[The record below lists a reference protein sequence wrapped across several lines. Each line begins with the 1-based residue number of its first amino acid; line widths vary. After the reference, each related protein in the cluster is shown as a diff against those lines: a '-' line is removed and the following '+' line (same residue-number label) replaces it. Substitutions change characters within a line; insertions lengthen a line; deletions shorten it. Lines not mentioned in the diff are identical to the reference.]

1 MKYLRAVVIALLF
14 PLTVTSQ
21 IHSVTGVIRGTVTDS
36 TGAVIVG
43 VRVTSTH
50 EDSGSVRIAETDG
63 TGQYRLGNLQIGN
76 YSLRLEQK
84 GFTTVVIRTFLV
96 SVGQTVVQN
105 VMMKPAELVEN
116 LEVREQ
122 TEALDTT
129 ATSSSVALGDERI
142 EETPAQNRNYLNFVL
157 VAPGVT
163 PSSGSNTQR
172 SATGVRNAANDSGFS
187 FGGLRG
193 RNNSLS
199 IDGVDN
205 RDETTGGN
213 RVAVGLEMVQEFRVS
228 GTAFGAEYGGAA
240 GGLVNMVTRSGTNIW
255 HGDWTFFTQNELFN
269 ARNPE
274 ALSADKP
281 RFRRY
286 QPGTSINGPIR
297 KDRTF
302 FSTAFEQEWESS
314 EEWSETPEHLLDAI
328 NRTLARPEFSGSGV
342 KSVERGLFPAGSAQ
356 SEFSFKF
363 NHQAGTRHSFSAR
376 YAFSRGRIS
385 HDVQGVE
392 NFSDRSSRGDSLTQD
407 HSLVSGWTFVRSARV
422 VNDLRFQF
430 SRRSADLTPSSR
442 GAMLEI
448 PGVLTMGQ
456 AYRLDASRTEKHY
469 EVVEGLNVSLGA
481 HQLSLG
487 SSVHEIRLDARLAN
501 RFGGIF
507 LFPTIN
513 DFLNAR
519 PDVFI
524 QAFGNPNTRIST
536 VPLGVWLQDRWQ
548 LCPGL
553 TLEAGVRYDWQHL
566 PSIFQTASHNFAPRL
581 GLAWRPGAKAP
592 WVLRAGYGLFYDRYP
607 LAFLNDA
614 VQKDGIHGF
623 EQYLVG
629 EAAVH
634 ALELS
639 RGATLPDAIA
649 GAAPAV
655 YQSDSKFP
663 STYSTKATAGVERS
677 LGKDTTLTLEYS
689 YVRGLHLPRL
699 RNAAGHLP
707 ALYQLE
713 QTAYSSYSGVSMSLN
728 RRMSRELS
736 FLVAYHLGQSHD
748 DASDFDEQPLD
759 PLDLRRD
766 WARSR
771 QHQTQR
777 LAASALFELP
787 VEEMHG
793 LPGRLRESLEHVTV
807 APILTTGSGRPIN
820 ALDATDS
827 FRTGAYPISAR
838 PFDLARN
845 PFLSPSTT
853 SLDLRTM
860 KTFHFKHD
868 RAYVQAGIEVF
879 NLTNHSNPLRVSQYY
894 AANEVRL
901 PSYGQAVETLNA
913 RQVQFLIQVEY

>member
-1 MKYLRAVVIALLF
+1 MKHLWLSVIVLLF
-14 PLTVTSQ
+14 PPTVFPQ
-21 IHSVTGVIRGTVTDS
+21 IPSATGVIQGTVTDS

-43 VRVTSTH
+43 VRVTSTQ
-50 EDSGSVRIAETDG
+50 EDSGSSRMTETDG
-63 TGQYRLGNLQIGN
+63 NGQFRLGNLSIGK
-76 YSLRLEQK
+76 YSLRLEQN
-84 GFTTVVIRTFLV
+84 GFATVVIRSFLV

-105 VMMKPAELVEN
+105 VMMKLAEVAQN
-116 LEVREQ
+116 LEVQEQ
-122 TEALDTT
+122 VEALDTA
-129 ATSSSVALGDERI
+129 ATSSSVALGYDRI

-157 VAPGVT
+157 VAPAVV

-172 SATGVRNAANDSGFS
+172 SAAGVRNVANDSGFS

-193 RNNSLS
+193 RNNGLS

-213 RVAVGLEMVQEFRVS
+213 RVAVGLEMVQEFRVA
-228 GTAFGAEYGGAA
+228 GTAFGAEFGGAA
-240 GGLVNMVTRSGTNIW
+240 GGLVNMVTRSGTNKW

-274 ALSADKP
+274 AFSASKP

-314 EEWSETPEHLLDAI
+314 EEWSDTPEHLLDAI
-328 NRTLARPEFSGSGV
+328 NSTLARPEFSESAV
-342 KSVERGLFPAGSAQ
+342 KSVQRGLFPASSAQ

-363 NHQAGTRHSFSAR
+363 NHQVGTRHSLSAR

-385 HDVQGVE
+385 ADVQGID
-392 NFSDRSSRGDSLTQD
+392 NFSDRSSRGSSLTRD
-407 HSLVSGWTFVRSARV
+407 HSLVGGWTYVHSARV
-422 VNDLRFQF
+422 VNDIRFQVA
-430 SRRSADLTPSSR
+430 RRSVDLTPNAQ

-448 PGVLTMGQ
+448 PGVLTLGQ
-456 AYRLDASRTEKHY
+456 AYRLDASRTEDHY
-469 EVVEGLNVSLGA
+469 EVVEGLNLSLGG

-487 SSVHEIRLDARLAN
+487 GSIHAIRLDARLAD

-507 LFPTIN
+507 VFPTIN
-513 DFLNAR
+513 DFLNAQ

-524 QAFGNPNTRIST
+524 QAFGNPRTRIST
-536 VPLGVWLQDRWQ
+536 VPLGLWLQDRWQ
-548 LCPGL
+548 VRPGL
-553 TLEAGVRYDWQHL
+553 TLEAGVRYDRQSL
-566 PSIFQTASHNFAPRL
+566 PSIFQTTNHNVVPRL
-581 GLAWRPGAKAP
+581 GLAWRPGITAP
-592 WVLRAGYGLFYDRYP
+592 WVLRAGFGLFYDRYL

-614 VQKDGIHGF
+614 IQKDGVHGF

-629 EAAVH
+629 KAAVQ
-634 ALELS
+634 ALSLARGTALPEAIPGFTPSIYRPDPSLS
-639 RGATLPDAIA
+639 T
-649 GAAPAV
+649 
-655 YQSDSKFP
+655 
-663 STYSTKATAGVERS
+663 TYSTKATAGLERS

-689 YVRGLHLPRL
+689 HVLGLHLPRL

-713 QTAYSSYSGVSMSLN
+713 QTAQSSYNGVSISLN

-736 FLVAYHLGQSHD
+736 FLVAYHLGHSHD

-759 PLDLRRD
+759 PLDSRRD
-766 WARSR
+766 WAYSR
-771 QHQTQR
+771 QHQAQR
-777 LAASALFELP
+777 LAASALFDLP
-787 VEEMHG
+787 VEEMHRA
-793 LPGRLRESLEHVTV
+793 PGWLRESLEHLTV

-820 ALDATDS
+820 ALDTTDV

-838 PFDLARN
+838 PFGLARN
-845 PFLSPSTT
+845 PFFSPSTT

-860 KTFHFKHD
+860 KAFHFKHD
-868 RAYVQAGIEVF
+868 RAYLQVGVEVF
-879 NLTNHSNPLRVSQYY
+879 NLTNHSNPLRVSQHY
-894 AANEVRL
+894 AARESRL
-901 PSYGQAVETLNA
+901 SSYGQAVETLNA
-913 RQVQFLIQVEY
+913 RQIQFLIQVEY